1 MVKSATRRAIHK
13 HNEKASLLCATQY
26 TTTRA
31 PLLHRYAR
39 YACYARYARYA
50 CYLLPAF
57 HHIAGTGNMIHPQSR

>member
-39 YACYARYARYA
+39 YARYACYA

-57 HHIAGTGNMIHPQSR
+57 HHIAGTGNMIHPQSG